1 MIGLGRS
8 RGNRRRRTAKAPD
21 VAQLAERKAQRQ
33 ERWRARA
40 QVAGRVALTSGKLG
54 LVLGAAALVAVGVWQ
69 VRRFILTSPRFALKE
84 VQVIVERPEGTAA
97 SPLPGAPG
105 AGLKTAEVVKRL
117 STPAG
122 TNMFRID
129 AQKAARE
136 AAGHPWVR
144 SASAK
149 KRFPGKLEIT
159 VQVREPRAV
168 AALSG
173 LYLVD
178 EQGEAFKR
186 LLPGEDPGLVL
197 ITGISREDYVA
208 DPGESQARIREA
220 MTAASDYQA
229 HRPAQ
234 LGPVEEIN
242 IDEDWKLTLRARLG
256 GQGSDP
262 AVPGPGTVSVRM
274 GRGQRLEKLQRLAQ
288 ALVAL
293 GDDGS
298 RVREVRLDHVQRAER
313 VVVALREE
321 AGQRPATP

>member
-1 MIGLGRS
+1 MIGLGRP

-21 VAQLAERKAQRQ
+21 AGQLAERKAQRQ

-97 SPLPGAPG
+97 SVPAGA
-105 AGLKTAEVVKRL
+105 ALKTAEVVKRL
-117 STPAG
+117 STPPG

-129 AQKAARE
+129 ARKSARE

-220 MTAASDYQA
+220 MAAASDYQA

-234 LGPVEEIN
+234 LGMVEEIN

-262 AVPGPGTVSVRM
+262 AAPGPGTVSVRM

-321 AGQRPATP
+321 AGQRPAMP